1 MAPEYNVEP
10 PMVPEEIEAQ
20 VRAELDRLGA
30 RYEWMPC
37 DPEFADTAAFCAK
50 YGVDPADSANAIV
63 VAARK
68 DPAVRS
74 LCLVLAT
81 TKLDVNHKVS
91 ELMGV
96 RKLSFASADETRAAT
111 GMLIGGVT
119 PFGLPT
125 PLPIYVDRRVLGR
138 PQVVVGGGSRSSKVR
153 VDPEVFGRL
162 PGCQVVDGLAT
173 DREPSS
179 GA

>member
-1 MAPEYNVEP
+1 MGE
-10 PMVPEEIEAQ
+10 PEEIEAA

-30 RYEWMPC
+30 RYEWMAC
-37 DPEFADTAAFCAK
+37 DPDFADTAAFCAR
-50 YGVDPADSANAIV
+50 YGVDPADSANAIL

-68 DPAVRS
+68 DPTVRS

-96 RKLSFASADETRAAT
+96 KKLSFASAEETRAAT

-119 PFGLPT
+119 PFGLPF
-125 PLPIYVDRRVLGR
+125 PMPIYVDRRVLGR
-138 PQVVVGGGSRSSKVR
+138 PTVVIGGGSRSSKVR
-153 VDPEVFGRL
+153 VAPEVFGRL
-162 PGCQVVDGLAT
+162 PGCQVIDGLAM
-173 DREPSS
+173 DREAAPS
-179 GA
+179 A

>member
-1 MAPEYNVEP
+1 MTE
-10 PMVPEEIEAQ
+10 EEIEAA
-20 VRAELDRLGA
+20 VRAELERLGA
-30 RYEWMPC
+30 RFEWMPC
-37 DPEFADTAAFCAK
+37 DPDFADTAAFCAK
-50 YGVDPADSANAIV
+50 YGVDPADSANAIL

-96 RKLSFASADETRAAT
+96 KKLSFASAEETRAAT

-119 PFGLPT
+119 PFGLPS

-138 PQVVVGGGSRSSKVR
+138 PSVVVGGGSRSSKVR
-153 VDPEVFGRL
+153 VAPEVFGRL
-162 PGCQVVDGLAT
+162 PGCQIIDGLAM
-173 DREPSS
+173 DRETPP
-179 GA
+179 GG

>member
-1 MAPEYNVEP
+1 MGEDQQ
-10 PMVPEEIEAQ
+10 IEAA
-20 VRAELDRLGA
+20 VRAELERLGA

-37 DPEFADTAAFCAK
+37 EPDFADTAAFCAR
-50 YGVDPADSANAIV
+50 YGVDPADSANAIL

-68 DPAVRS
+68 DPSVRS

-96 RKLSFASADETRAAT
+96 KKLSFASAEETRAAT

-125 PLPIYVDRRVLGR
+125 PMPIYVDRRVVGR
-138 PQVVVGGGSRSSKVR
+138 PTVVVGGGSRSSKVR
-153 VDPEVFGRL
+153 LAPEVFTRL
-162 PGCQVVDGLAT
+162 PGCQVIDGLAM
-173 DREPSS
+173 DRDSVPS
-179 GA
+179 A

>member
-1 MAPEYNVEP
+1 MGEDQ
-10 PMVPEEIEAQ
+10 EIEAA
-20 VRAELDRLGA
+20 VREELERLGA

-37 DPEFADTAAFCAK
+37 DPDFADTAAFCAR
-50 YGVDPADSANAIV
+50 YAVDPADSANAIV

-68 DPAVRS
+68 DPGVRS

-96 RKLSFASADETRAAT
+96 KKLSFASADETRAAT

-125 PLPIYVDRRVLGR
+125 PMPIYVDRRVVGR
-138 PQVVVGGGSRSSKVR
+138 PTVVVGGGSRSSKVR
-153 VDPEVFGRL
+153 VAPEIFTRL
-162 PGCQVVDGLAT
+162 PGCQVIDGLAM
-173 DREPSS
+173 DRDPAPS
-179 GA
+179 A

>member
-1 MAPEYNVEP
+1 MGEF
-10 PMVPEEIEAQ
+10 EEIEAA

-30 RYEWMPC
+30 RYECMPC
-37 DPEFADTAAFCAK
+37 DPAFADTAAFCAR
-50 YGVDPADSANAIV
+50 YGVPPGDSANAIL

-81 TKLDVNHKVS
+81 TKLDVNRKVS

-96 RKLSFASADETRAAT
+96 KKLSFASAEETRGAT

-125 PLPIYVDRRVLGR
+125 PLPIYVDNRVMTR
-138 PQVVVGGGSRSSKVR
+138 ASVVVGGGSRSSKVR
-153 VDPEVFGRL
+153 VAPEVFSRL
-162 PGCQVVDGLAT
+162 PGCQIIEGLAL
-173 DREPSS
+173 DRDPPSS
-179 GA
+179 

>member
-1 MAPEYNVEP
+1 MGEA
-10 PMVPEEIEAQ
+10 EEIEAA

-30 RYEWMPC
+30 RYEWMAC
-37 DPEFADTAAFCAK
+37 DPDFADTVAFCTR
-50 YGVDPADSANAIV
+50 YGVDPSDSANAIL

-68 DPAVRS
+68 DPAIRS

-96 RKLSFASADETRAAT
+96 KKLSFASAEETRAAT

-119 PFGLPT
+119 PFGLPS
-125 PLPIYVDRRVLGR
+125 PMPIYVDRRVLGR
-138 PQVVVGGGSRSSKVR
+138 PTVVVGGGSRSSKVR
-153 VDPEVFGRL
+153 VAPEVFGRL
-162 PGCQVVDGLAT
+162 PGCQVIDGLAM
-173 DREPSS
+173 DRDPSPP
-179 GA
+179 A

>member
-1 MAPEYNVEP
+1 MDE
-10 PMVPEEIEAQ
+10 PEEIEAA

-30 RYEWMPC
+30 RYEWMAC
-37 DPEFADTAAFCAK
+37 DPDFADTAAFCAR
-50 YGVDPADSANAIV
+50 YGVDPSDSANAIV

-68 DPAVRS
+68 DPTVRS

-96 RKLSFASADETRAAT
+96 KKLSFASADETRVAT

-119 PFGLPT
+119 PFGLPS
-125 PLPIYVDRRVLGR
+125 PMPIYVDRRVLGR
-138 PQVVVGGGSRSSKVR
+138 PMVVIGGGSRSSKVR
-153 VDPEVFGRL
+153 VAPEVFGRL
-162 PGCQVVDGLAT
+162 PGCQVIDGLAM
-173 DREPSS
+173 DREPP
-179 GA
+179 AAT

>member
-1 MAPEYNVEP
+1 MGEDQQ
-10 PMVPEEIEAQ
+10 IEAA
-20 VRAELDRLGA
+20 VRAELERLGA

-37 DPEFADTAAFCAK
+37 EPDFADTAAFCAR
-50 YGVDPADSANAIV
+50 YGVDPADSANAIL

-68 DPAVRS
+68 DPSVRS

-96 RKLSFASADETRAAT
+96 KKLSFASAEETRAAT

-125 PLPIYVDRRVLGR
+125 PMPIYVDRRVVGR
-138 PQVVVGGGSRSSKVR
+138 PTVVVGGGSRSSKVR
-153 VDPEVFGRL
+153 LAPEVFTRL
-162 PGCQVVDGLAT
+162 PGCQVIDGLAM
-173 DREPSS
+173 DRDSAPS
-179 GA
+179 A

>member
-1 MAPEYNVEP
+1 MSDGAEMGEF
-10 PMVPEEIEAQ
+10 EEIEAA
-20 VRAELDRLGA
+20 VRAELDRLEA

-37 DPEFADTAAFCAK
+37 DPDFADTAAFCAR
-50 YGVDPADSANAIV
+50 YGIPPGESANAIL

-68 DPAVRS
+68 DPALRS

-96 RKLSFASADETRAAT
+96 KKLSFASAEETRGAT

-125 PLPIYVDRRVLGR
+125 PLPIYVDSRVMTLAS
-138 PQVVVGGGSRSSKVR
+138 VVVGGGSRSSKVR
-153 VDPEVFGRL
+153 VAPEVFSRL
-162 PGCQVVDGLAT
+162 PGCLIIEGLAL
-173 DREPSS
+173 DREATS
-179 GA
+179 